1 MWQPPQSRGIPENVK
16 AALTAYTDGES
27 LLFQGDPTQA
37 SLQTAALN
45 QKLVAAGIVKQA
57 DLDAAAKITPD
68 GSTPASGKQNPNVST
83 DTGGVES
90 RSDFPSILPL
100 SRSYTLGM
108 LTEWP
113 FILLETSQHWI
124 FRQMATRGNGPLKP
138 GQLVANLKLLA
149 TNILD
154 PVLAQFPGMRL
165 TNSIRPWEQGGQHP
179 RGQAA
184 DLQIPGQPNKHYEM
198 AKWIQDNVPFDQ
210 LLIERNSSGTWVHVS
225 YSNPP
230 TKKVGDPYKVAAYNT
245 SSGKWYLNG
254 IYNI

>member
-1 MWQPPQSRGIPENVK
+1 MWQPPQSRGIPENVQ

-83 DTGGVES
+83 DTEGVENITTFQS
-90 RSDFPSILPL
+90 TLPL

-108 LTEWP
+108 LTEYP
-113 FILLETSQHWI
+113 HILLKGSDWWI
-124 FRQMATRGNGPLKP
+124 KRQMATRGNGPLKP

-165 TNSIRPWEQGGQHP
+165 TNSIRNWEQGGQHP

-184 DLQIPGQPNKHYEM
+184 DLQIPGRPNKHYEM

-210 LLIERNSSGTWVHVS
+210 LLIERNSSGSWVHVS
-225 YSNPP
+225 YANPP